1 VVLSNS
7 DGHGRCRRG
16 KVCPDDLDVAQV
28 LFPGEDSEVELSN
41 FSALSDEKEDDT
53 WQYDDA
59 ETDDEVG
66 VVEDL
71 KRA

>member
-1 VVLSNS
+1 M
-7 DGHGRCRRG
+7 
-16 KVCPDDLDVAQV
+16 
-28 LFPGEDSEVELSN
+28 LFSGEDSEVESSN
-41 FSALSDEKEDDT
+41 FSAISGEEEDDT
-53 WQYDDA
+53 WQYNDAESGQYDDA